1 MLRLGSTSP
10 TEKNFRT
17 LGCIRTALDSFVF
30 LFLSPHFEV
39 LELPRG
45 FASWIS
51 AAGLSFGCSDAFFVF
66 GSRSRR
72 LPPSAGRRPFVLCW
86 VVAWVWVKRAY
97 PKLVTN
103 PLSSN
108 VGNRVSCTPSAC
120 QAFKATFG
128 FFLPKKKTKRV
139 GQFFRRSIFPHA
151 GCGCAPKFKTPER
164 TRTSSSILHF
174 ASCTPMICH
183 FLNQPE
189 TPDGCSGP
197 LAASTLTTPAFS
209 LSSYFCLLLV
219 EDLVKRGTMGR
230 SNSPS
235 LSRRRHVIE
244 SGIIVPEF

>member
-1 MLRLGSTSP
+1 VLRLGSTSP

-128 FFLPKKKTKRV
+128 FFLPKKKKRNAWDSFFGDRSSLTPV
-139 GQFFRRSIFPHA
+139 VDAPRNLKRLNGQEQARP
-151 GCGCAPKFKTPER
+151 
-164 TRTSSSILHF
+164 SSIL
-174 ASCTPMICH
+174 PPV
-183 FLNQPE
+183 LQ
-189 TPDGCSGP
+189 
-197 LAASTLTTPAFS
+197 
-209 LSSYFCLLLV
+209 
-219 EDLVKRGTMGR
+219 
-230 SNSPS
+230 
-235 LSRRRHVIE
+235 
-244 SGIIVPEF
+244 